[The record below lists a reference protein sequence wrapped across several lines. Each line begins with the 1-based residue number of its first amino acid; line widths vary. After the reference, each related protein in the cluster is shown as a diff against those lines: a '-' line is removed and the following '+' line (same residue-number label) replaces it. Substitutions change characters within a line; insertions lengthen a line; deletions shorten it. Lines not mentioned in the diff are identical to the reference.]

1 MTERIV
7 PIVFATAADVAA
19 AAAKRILEV
28 SSARGAK
35 RTSVML
41 AGGTTPRA
49 VYERLAEGRSNLD
62 RIDFYFGDERAV
74 PADHADSNYRMA
86 KMALF
91 DKAKIPAAHIH
102 RMRGE
107 AEDLDEAAAEYA
119 RALPPRI
126 DLLMLGMG
134 EDGHTASLF
143 PNAPKLPEGVKVVSV
158 VGPKPPP
165 RRLTITPVVIDCA
178 REVLVLVTGEGK
190 ADALARAALEDF
202 NPEALPI
209 QWAQRGRFY
218 ADKQAMSVLE
228 ARKDWS
234 SND

>member
-28 SSARGAK
+28 CSARGAK

-49 VYERLAEGRSNLD
+49 AYERLAEGRSNLD

-86 KMALF
+86 KTALF
-91 DKAKIPAAHIH
+91 DKAKVPAAHIH

-119 RALPPRI
+119 KALPPRI
-126 DLLMLGMG
+126 DLLLLGMG

-158 VGPKPPP
+158 VGSKPPP
-165 RRLTITPVVIDCA
+165 RRLTITPVVIDSA
-178 REVLVLVTGEGK
+178 REVLVLVTGDGK
-190 ADALARAALEDF
+190 AEALSRAVLGDW

-209 QWAQRGRFY
+209 QWAHRGRFF
-218 ADKQAMSVLE
+218 ADKQAMKILE
-228 ARKDWS
+228 RERNGS